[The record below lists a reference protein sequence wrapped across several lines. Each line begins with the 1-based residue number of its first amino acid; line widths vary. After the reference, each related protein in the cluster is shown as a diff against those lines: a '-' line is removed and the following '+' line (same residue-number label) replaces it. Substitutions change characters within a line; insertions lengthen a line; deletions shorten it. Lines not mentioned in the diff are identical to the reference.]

1 LNRAIGVPSSSL
13 LGHPALRLLIRMK
26 LRGALRSQMRRLK
39 RPSGWLFALLG
50 LVLFGAWIGRFVVLS
65 FVDRRTD
72 HDPGILMLYTKIG
85 LAVICLM
92 TVLAAF
98 SHRGLY
104 LPKEE
109 IELAFSAPLSR
120 SDLIRYRLGVNV
132 LRSLFAGILFGLGAA
147 RSMPVGLF
155 GFLGVLVAMLTI
167 PMLGQAT
174 ALLLGDTENR
184 LGRLA
189 KKLPLRP
196 IAGILGALV
205 GISLIA
211 LIFAGEEGL
220 GEILGRFS
228 PFETS
233 FDALSES
240 PFLRSLF
247 LPLEPW
253 ARMIAAPDAGTF
265 FSWLAVCGGLWFA
278 GWELTARIPVDF
290 RETSLATSADVARR
304 ISRLRRGGSG
314 GLAGSMASRPRAGWH
329 VPWLLGRGPFGA
341 VAWLKLATIS
351 RKARGAFLFSA
362 AIVLFVTVAMTVAW
376 RGDSVGEVLGGSSA
390 LAVFGTIYLCSGL
403 RFDFRND
410 LEQMEQIKAW
420 PVPPGQV
427 FLATVLPQ
435 VLLVSA
441 MLAAGILLR
450 CAALGTFHPGVLGVI
465 VFQPLV
471 ALAWTAVDNAVF
483 LFSPVRYSPGQE
495 GALQHIG
502 RSVVMTLVRIGLLGV
517 AIAVAVLPGV
527 VTTLVA
533 GKVFEASDA
542 AAVTMGGSVA
552 WIGLAAIDVALV
564 FAGGRMLRRFDV
576 ARDRG

>member
-1 LNRAIGVPSSSL
+1 MTSSTF

-26 LRGALRSQMRRLK
+26 LRGALRSQLRKLH

-50 LVLFGAWIGRFVVLS
+50 LSLFGLWIGRFVLLS
-65 FVDRRTD
+65 FAGPQPD
-72 HDPGILMLYTKIG
+72 HDPEALMLWTKIG
-85 LAVICLM
+85 LTVVCLM

-109 IELAFSAPLSR
+109 IELAFSGPLSR

-132 LRSLFAGILFGLGAA
+132 LRSIFAGALFGLGAA
-147 RSMPVGLF
+147 RSMPVGLY
-155 GFLGVLVAMLTI
+155 GFLGVVVAMLTV

-189 KKLPLRP
+189 KVLPLRA

-205 GISLIA
+205 GVSMLA
-211 LIFAGEEGL
+211 LIFASDDYL
-220 GEILGRFS
+220 GETLGRIS
-228 PFETS
+228 PLRVT
-233 FDALSES
+233 FDTLAES
-240 PFLRSLF
+240 SLLRSLL

-253 ARMIAAPDAGTF
+253 ARMIAAPDALTF
-265 FSWLAVCGGLWFA
+265 LLWLVACGGLWIV

-304 ISRLRRGGSG
+304 LSKLRGGGSG
-314 GLAGSMASRPRAGWH
+314 GLAGTMMSKPRTGWN
-329 VPWLLGRGPFGA
+329 VPWALGRGPFGA
-341 VAWLKLATIS
+341 IAWLKLATIL

-376 RGDSVGEVLGGSSA
+376 RGDTVGHVLGGSAA
-390 LAVFGTIYLCSGL
+390 LAIFGTIYLCSGL

-410 LEQMEQIKAW
+410 LDQMEQIKAW
-420 PVPPGQV
+420 PVPPAKV

-435 VLLVSA
+435 VLLVSG
-441 MLAAGILLR
+441 MLAGGILLR
-450 CAALGTFHPGVLGVI
+450 CVAIGSFHPGVIGILA
-465 VFQPLV
+465 FQPLV

-483 LFSPVRYSPGQE
+483 LFSPVRYAPGQE

-502 RSVVMTLVRIGLLGV
+502 RSVVMTLLRIGLLGV
-517 AIAVAVLPGV
+517 SLTVAVLPGV
-527 VTTLVA
+527 LTAIFADKVLGA
-533 GKVFEASDA
+533 GDA
-542 AAVTMGGSVA
+542 AAATLGAAVG
-552 WIGLAAIDVALV
+552 WIGLLAIDGALV
-564 FAGGRMLRRFDV
+564 FAGGKLLRRFDL

>member
-1 LNRAIGVPSSSL
+1 MSGASY
-13 LGHPALRLLIRMK
+13 LGHPALRLLVRLK
-26 LRGALRSQMRRLK
+26 VRGALRSQMRKLQ

-50 LVLFGAWIGRFVVLS
+50 LALFGVWVGRFLVLGL
-65 FVDRRTD
+65 VHREEV
-72 HDPGILMLYTKIG
+72 HDPAALMLWTQIG
-85 LAVICLM
+85 LAIVCLM

-109 IELAFSAPLSR
+109 IELVFSAPLRR
-120 SDLIRYRLGVNV
+120 SDLIRYRLGVNM
-132 LRSLFAGILFGLGAA
+132 LRSLFAGALFGVGAA
-147 RSMPVGLF
+147 RSMPVALF
-155 GFLGVLVAMLTI
+155 GFVGVVVTMLTV

-184 LGRLA
+184 LGRLS
-189 KKLPLRP
+189 KVLPLRA
-196 IAGILGALV
+196 IAGILGAIV
-205 GISLIA
+205 GMSMLA
-211 LIFAGEEGL
+211 LIFAGDDRL
-220 GEILGRFS
+220 GEIFGRIS
-228 PFETS
+228 PVRLT
-233 FDALSES
+233 FDALAENAA
-240 PFLRSLF
+240 LRSVL
-247 LPLEPW
+247 LPFVPW

-265 FSWLAVCGGLWFA
+265 LLWLAVCGALWFA

-304 ISRLRRGGSG
+304 ISRLRRGGAG
-314 GLAGSMASRPRAGWH
+314 GIAGSRTSKPRAGWR

-351 RKARGAFLFSA
+351 RKARGTFLFSG

-376 RGDSVGEVLGGSSA
+376 RGRSEGQLIGGSAA
-390 LAVFGTIYLCSGL
+390 LAIFGTIYLCSGL

-410 LEQMEQIKAW
+410 LDQMEQIKAW
-420 PVPPGQV
+420 PVPPSRI

-450 CAALGTFHPGVLGVI
+450 CVALGAFHPSILAI
-465 VFQPLV
+465 LLFQPLV
-471 ALAWTAVDNAVF
+471 ALAWTAVDNAVY
-483 LFSPVRYSPGQE
+483 LFAPVRYAPGQE

-502 RSVVMTLVRIGLLGV
+502 RSVVMMLVRFGLLGV
-517 AIAVAVLPGV
+517 SGAVAVGPGV
-527 VTTLVA
+527 LTAIAADQL
-533 GKVFEASDA
+533 GASEG
-542 AAVTMGGSVA
+542 AAVALGAIVA
-552 WIGLAAIDVALV
+552 WIGFLAIDFGLV
-564 FAGGRMLRRFDV
+564 VGGGRMLRRFDL

>member
-1 LNRAIGVPSSSL
+1 MTSSTL

-26 LRGALRSQMRRLK
+26 LRGALRSQVRKLK

-50 LVLFGAWIGRFVVLS
+50 LTLFGAWIGRFLVLA
-65 FVDRRTD
+65 FFERQPV
-72 HDPGILMLYTKIG
+72 HDPAILMFWTKLG
-85 LAVICLM
+85 LGVVCLM

-109 IELAFSAPLSR
+109 IELAFSGPLAR

-132 LRSLFAGILFGLGAA
+132 LRSVFAGILFGLGAA
-147 RSMPVGLF
+147 RSMPVGAF
-155 GFLGVLVAMLTI
+155 GFVGVLVTMLTV

-196 IAGILGALV
+196 VAGLLGALV
-205 GISLIA
+205 GVTMLA
-211 LIFAGEEGL
+211 LIFAGDEELGRAF
-220 GEILGRFS
+220 GEIGPERMTIESIADS
-228 PFETS
+228 PV
-233 FDALSES
+233 
-240 PFLRSLF
+240 LRAIF

-253 ARMIAAPDAGTF
+253 ARMIAAPDAMTF
-265 FSWLAVCGGLWFA
+265 LGWLAACLALGFA

-290 RETSLATSADVARR
+290 RETSLATSADIARR
-304 ISRLRRGGSG
+304 IAKLRRGGSG
-314 GLAGSMASRPRAGWH
+314 GLAGSVISKPRPGWN
-329 VPWLLGRGPFGA
+329 VPWLLGSGAFGG

-376 RGDSVGEVLGGSSA
+376 RGETVGHVLGGSAA
-390 LAVFGTIYLCSGL
+390 LAIFGTIYLCSGL

-410 LEQMEQIKAW
+410 LDQMEQIKAW
-420 PVPPGQV
+420 PVPAAKV
-427 FLATVLPQ
+427 FLATILPQ

-441 MLAAGILLR
+441 MLGAGILLR
-450 CAALGTFHPGVLGVI
+450 CWALGSFHPGVLGVLL
-465 VFQPLV
+465 FQPLV
-471 ALAWTAVDNAVF
+471 ALAWTAVDNAVY
-483 LFSPVRYSPGQE
+483 LFSPVRYAPGQE

-517 AIAVAVLPGV
+517 AIGVAVVPGV
-527 VTTLVA
+527 VTAMLA
-533 GKVFEASDA
+533 ENGLDMSEGA
-542 AAVTMGGSVA
+542 AAALGAAVA

-564 FAGGRMLRRFDV
+564 YAGGRMLRRFDV

>member
-1 LNRAIGVPSSSL
+1 MPPSSL

-26 LRGALRSQMRRLK
+26 LRGALRSQVRKLK

-50 LVLFGAWIGRFVVLS
+50 LALFGIWIGRFLVLGI
-65 FVDRRTD
+65 VQTQPV
-72 HDPGILMLYTKIG
+72 HDPEVLMLWTKIG

-109 IELAFSAPLSR
+109 IELAFSGPLSR
-120 SDLIRYRLGVNV
+120 SDLIRYRLGVNM
-132 LRSLFAGILFGLGAA
+132 LRSLFAGALFGLGAA
-147 RSMPVGLF
+147 RSMPVGWF
-155 GFLGVLVAMLTI
+155 GFLGVMVTMLTV

-189 KKLPLRP
+189 KKLPFRP

-205 GISLIA
+205 GVSMLA
-211 LIFAGEEGL
+211 LIFAGDDDL
-220 GEILGRFS
+220 GQTFGRIS
-228 PFETS
+228 PLRVTFETLAGS
-233 FDALSES
+233 SV
-240 PFLRSLF
+240 LRSIL

-265 FSWLAVCGGLWFA
+265 LLWLAACGVLWFV

-290 RETSLATSADVARR
+290 RETSLAASADIARR
-304 ISRLRRGGSG
+304 ISKLRRGGSG
-314 GLAGSMASRPRAGWH
+314 GLAGSMMSKPRAGWR

-376 RGDSVGEVLGGSSA
+376 RGDTIGHVLGGSAA
-390 LAVFGTIYLCSGL
+390 LAIFGTIYLCSGL

-410 LEQMEQIKAW
+410 LDQMEQIKAW
-420 PVPPGQV
+420 PVPPAKV

-441 MLAAGILLR
+441 MLAGGILLR
-450 CAALGTFHPGVLGVI
+450 CGAIGTFHPGVIGVL

-483 LFSPVRYSPGQE
+483 LFSPVRYAPGQE

-517 AIAVAVLPGV
+517 ALGVAVLPGV
-527 VTTLVA
+527 VTALVA
-533 GKVFEASDA
+533 EILGASEA
-542 AAVTMGGSVA
+542 AAATLGAAVA
-552 WIGLAAIDVALV
+552 WIGLFAIDVALV
-564 FAGGRMLRRFDV
+564 FAGGRMLRRFDL